1 MGDGPPSEGARS
13 SHIPANRV
21 RVSRPIPVLPG

>member
-13 SHIPANRV
+13 SHIPADFSV
-21 RVSRPIPVLPG
+21 YAHPD